1 MTYLKINQSGLAVTI
16 LIRFT
21 EDMIIS
27 LCAFYDDKSLQ
38 YLLLPFH
45 FIFPGESFP
54 PVKLL
59 RRDLTVN
66 KGKSDYLFNE
76 LSTQN

>member
-1 MTYLKINQSGLAVTI
+1 MVENRPPPTI
-16 LIRFT
+16 MVQRFT

-27 LCAFYDDKSLQ
+27 LSAFYDDKSLQ
-38 YLLLPFH
+38 HQHFPFH

-59 RRDLTVN
+59 RRDLTYN
-66 KGKSDYLFNE
+66 EGKSDYLFNE
-76 LSTQN
+76 LPTQN